1 MRNTVIRCCLIFFFG
16 NEEEIR
22 LHLQL
27 DGLKEI
33 IVPWLTFK
41 ARPDVLRCLRQN
53 LQVKL
58 LNLRASDCLI
68 KRKNI

>member
-1 MRNTVIRCCLIFFFG
+1 MLNCDQMLFEFFG

-22 LHLQL
+22 LRLQL

-33 IVPWLTFK
+33 RVPWLTFK
-41 ARPDVLRCLRQN
+41 ARPDVLHCSRQN